1 MDSQF
6 FSEGNQRT
14 LYGVLY
20 QEASNR
26 QGGSIDQ
33 KHANFLAKALAH
45 HMQEVFETHGP
56 MPVQQLN
63 RLCLQG
69 ATKDF
74 QGYLRRE
81 VAAPT
86 LAASERIVSD
96 PANQPRM
103 EAASSRLAIQQGVSV
118 PPRPTFESNLLMDTG
133 ARFEQLQQ
141 DRMPA
146 SASRPA
152 IPDFKITLA
161 NADDTESAI
170 SLYERAKKLREEEAA
185 RVAAAQAPPQLPP
198 DQQIQSGPLVPLIQ
212 PTSIVGSAPQDANPL
227 VRFMSPPSIAGDA
240 NANPTLAQPI
250 ASFVAP
256 RGPLPQDF
264 LIKQDDI
271 INYKEIEYNLVLYSA
286 DRDWISNQRE
296 SRYNFTVNF
305 DVGNTKQGFYPTP
318 TATKKFKNIS
328 RIELVK
334 AIVPTEG
341 LENLVQW
348 NSTIVSSITNA
359 KINVL
364 TFPYILMR
372 IPELDVNNYGTDNF
386 LDNAFGVLQY
396 DANWY
401 TDTTNLSDGFLAMI
415 PKFMKCQ
422 KVYSPTPLGTLQKL
436 TIQLQRPNGNL
447 LSDIPDVVGI
457 QNVYA
462 SGTFPGS
469 FVYAGNYRNVSL
481 ASGALYYL
489 IQTTTWFSQ
498 WMFQPGNRIQL
509 KGLVASQIV
518 NPPTQAAFDIVQYL
532 QQEEGLLIVG
542 IGKNSAV
549 SSDQANTAGYGNV
562 IIVQAP
568 LAPITSATPDVLP
581 FGGTS
586 STNSALAT
594 SLQSATFTGAALIN
608 LTHQTNVVLRIITRE
623 LDPAA
628 RVRPDNL

>member
-20 QEASNR
+20 QDAASR
-26 QGGSIDQ
+26 QGGSLEQ
-33 KHANFLAKALAH
+33 KQANFLAKALAH
-45 HMQEVFETHGP
+45 HMQTVFDTHGP

-74 QGYLRRE
+74 QGYLRRDA
-81 VAAPT
+81 AAPT

-96 PANQPRM
+96 PANQPRA
-103 EAASSRLAIQQGVSV
+103 EAASQRLAIQQGVAV

-133 ARFEQLQQ
+133 SRFEQLQQ
-141 DRMPA
+141 DRMPP
-146 SASRPA
+146 SAMRPP

-161 NADDTESAI
+161 NADDNESAI
-170 SLYERAKKLREEEAA
+170 SMFERAKKIREEEAA
-185 RVAAAQAPPQLPP
+185 RVAAQQAPQPLPP
-198 DQQIQSGPLVPLIQ
+198 DQQIQSGPQIPVIQ
-212 PTSIVGSAPQDANPL
+212 PTTVVGAAYQDANPL

-250 ASFVAP
+250 ASFIAP

-286 DRDWISNQRE
+286 DRDWLANQRE
-296 SRYNFTVNF
+296 TRYNFTVNF

-341 LENLVQW
+341 LENLLQYNSTI
-348 NSTIVSSITNA
+348 NSTIVGA

-401 TDTTNLSDGFLAMI
+401 TDTTNLSDGYLAMI

-436 TIQLQRPNGNL
+436 SIQLQRPNGNL
-447 LSDIPDVVGI
+447 LSDIPDVVSI
-457 QNVYA
+457 NNIYA
-462 SGTFPGS
+462 SGSFPGS
-469 FVYAGNYRNVSL
+469 FVYAGNYRNVTL
-481 ASGALYYL
+481 ASGSLYYL
-489 IQTTTWFSQ
+489 IQTSTWFSQ
-498 WMFQPGNRIQL
+498 WMFQAGNRIQI

-518 NPPTQAAFDIVQYL
+518 NPPTQAAFDFVQYL
-532 QQEEGLLIVG
+532 QQDEGLLIVG

-549 SSDQANTAGYGNV
+549 SSDLPNTAGYGNI

-568 LAPITSATPDVLP
+568 LAPVTTATPDVLP

-586 STNSALAT
+586 GTNSALAT
-594 SLQSATFTGAALIN
+594 ALQSTTFSGAALIN
-608 LTHQTNVVLRIITRE
+608 LTHQTNIVLRIITRE